1 MGQGKL
7 STDTGRIIGRV
18 YEEEG
23 LELSGGQQQYIAV
36 ARLYFDSFEIAILD
50 EPSAALDPIAAR
62 QMQREMFRFVGR
74 RSMLIVSHDMSI
86 AKNVDQVLFLEG
98 GKLVGQGTHAKLMR
112 ENRKY
117 AEFYECQAQ
126 NYRN

>member
-1 MGQGKL
+1 ML
-7 STDTGRIIGRV
+7 
-18 YEEEG
+18 
-23 LELSGGQQQYIAV
+23 
-36 ARLYFDSFEIAILD
+36 
-50 EPSAALDPIAAR
+50 
-62 QMQREMFRFVGR
+62 FR
-74 RSMLIVSHDMSI
+74 SVSHDMSI